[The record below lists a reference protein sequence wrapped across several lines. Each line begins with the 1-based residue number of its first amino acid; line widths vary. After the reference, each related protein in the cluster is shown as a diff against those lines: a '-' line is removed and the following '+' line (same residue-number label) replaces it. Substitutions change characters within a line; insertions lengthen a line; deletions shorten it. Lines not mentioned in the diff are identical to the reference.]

1 MTTRIKR
8 RIETKRTAWKILRG
22 LPLLCLVAALT
33 SAAFAVSP
41 KEVLNVTRNQ
51 VFTGACCFSWGES
64 VSVTEPAKISAVVVT
79 FETDFE
85 LTPIDQF
92 NVEPFT
98 LGLMINGGPCRTD
111 LGPHSLHENHE
122 DSAAFLV
129 GSLEWI
135 VLPDDGLVKGTNTFT
150 LCGGGPQGSSKIT
163 LGFNTLAVR
172 ISK

>member
-1 MTTRIKR
+1 MQKLFKAICKN
-8 RIETKRTAWKILRG
+8 ALR
-22 LPLLCLVAALT
+22 LALLSLVVGFAT
-33 SAAFAVSP
+33 SALAVSP

-51 VFTGACCFSWGES
+51 IFTGGCCFSWGET
-64 VSVTEPAKISAVVVT
+64 VSVTEPAKIAAVVVT
-79 FETDFE
+79 FESDFM

-92 NVEPFT
+92 HVEPFT
-98 LGLMINGGPCRTD
+98 VGLMINGGPCRTD
-111 LGPHSLHENHE
+111 LGPNTLHENHE
-122 DSAAFLV
+122 DSAAFLL

-135 VLPDDGLVKGTNTFT
+135 VLPGDGLHKGANTFT